1 VGFDLV
7 DLLKKYNGDYSELEI
22 LLALRSIVRGWSGY
36 QEIQDLLLQMEECKQ
51 LQARLIIKC
60 DR

>member
-1 VGFDLV
+1 MGFDLV

-36 QEIQDLLLQMEECKQ
+36 QESRIYCYKWKSASNFRQD
-51 LQARLIIKC
+51 
-60 DR
+60 